1 MFVTSFHI
9 KIFIGPHKA
18 KKLPRFLGIDSLVL
32 HFRVVLETPMK
43 CVTAAFFGKKCF
55 ALKMGKMYQKEDFLN
70 LLKNWEIYFFQNL
83 VYNEA

>member
-43 CVTAAFFGKKCF
+43 CVPAAFFGKKCF

-70 LLKNWEIYFFQNL
+70 LLKNREIYFFQNL